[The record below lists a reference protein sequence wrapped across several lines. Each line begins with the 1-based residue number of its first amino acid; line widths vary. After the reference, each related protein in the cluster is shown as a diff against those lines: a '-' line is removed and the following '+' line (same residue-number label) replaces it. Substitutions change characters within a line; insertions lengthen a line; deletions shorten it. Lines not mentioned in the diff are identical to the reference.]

1 MSQSSKKSNFNIL
14 IATLAGLLIAKVAW
28 VGLEITKLPKSGVD
42 LEKTN
47 SLKALFYHYNLASKK
62 ELPKVIV
69 NKNKPKVK
77 IIKQKPKLQ
86 KITKMIL
93 KGLYNS
99 KERKVIVV
107 EYLGKSYALALG
119 EEIEGY
125 KFIKLYPTYAILKK
139 DGKEFQLDLYKKDA
153 KKEKQKSSNVTIT
166 PSAIKVKKETKIEHA
181 GDTTYIPK
189 NLFNKYRSNIGAIR
203 KNIGVAPNTVNGKL
217 NGFKILYV
225 RKGSDFDKLGV
236 KRGDIIT
243 AINGEALNN
252 FKVPLEFF
260 NNLDTISAAELTIKR
275 GNEIKELEY
284 EVR

>member
-1 MSQSSKKSNFNIL
+1 MSQSSKKSNFNVL
-14 IATLAGLLIAKVAW
+14 IATLAGLLVAKVVW

-42 LEKTN
+42 LEKTS
-47 SLKALFYHYNLASKK
+47 SLKALYYHYNLASKK
-62 ELPKVIV
+62 ELPNVIV
-69 NKNKPKVK
+69 NKSKPKVK
-77 IIKQKPKLQ
+77 VTKPKPKPQ

-93 KGLYNS
+93 RGLYNS

-153 KKEKQKSSNVTIT
+153 GKEKQKSSNVTIT
-166 PSAIKVKKETKIEHA
+166 APSTKVKKETKIERV
-181 GDTTYIPK
+181 GDTTYISK
-189 NLFNKYRSNIGAIR
+189 NLFNKYKSDIGSIR
-203 KNIGVAPNTVNGKL
+203 KNIAVVPNTVNGKL
-217 NGFKILYV
+217 NGFKISFV
-225 RKGSDFDKLGV
+225 RKGSDFEKLGV

-243 AINGEALNN
+243 AINGEALDN

-260 NNLDTISAAELTIKR
+260 NNLDTISAATLTIKR